1 MQGSRFSLVDSYLH
15 RLYTGV
21 DLSWRAAI
29 ELLLIGVVIYTVLR
43 FLEGTRGARLMEAVL
58 AILTAIL
65 VLAILARLLQLH
77 RIMVLYPYFVGGA
90 FLIAL
95 VVFQPE
101 LRRGLTRIGETL
113 GRRSRIVQSSKL
125 IESVVQAAESLS
137 KRNIGAL
144 IAIERHVPLGG
155 LMETGVP
162 LEAQVTREL
171 LETIFWPGSALHDMG
186 VIISRGRVAAAGCE
200 FPLAE
205 AEAASRILGSRHRAA
220 LGMSLETDALVV
232 VVSEETGAISAAAR
246 GQLHRALGAPLLR
259 EFLTARLL
267 GPLEDADAATEP
279 PGEGA
284 IVDAAPEEPASA
296 PSEPEPES
304 GPGAPVAEPLADS
317 KAGS

>member
-113 GRRSRIVQSSKL
+113 GRRSRIAQSSKL

-144 IAIERHVPLGG
+144 IAIERRVPLGG

-162 LEAQVTREL
+162 LGAQVSREL
-171 LETIFWPGSALHDMG
+171 LETIFWPGSALHDLG

-205 AEAASRILGSRHRAA
+205 TEAASRILGSRHRAA

-232 VVSEETGAISAAAR
+232 VVSEETGAISAAVR
-246 GQLHRALGAPLLR
+246 GKLHRALGPHLLR
-259 EFLTARLL
+259 EFLTDRLL
-267 GPLEDADAATEP
+267 GPLEDADSTPES
-279 PGEGA
+279 PGDAA
-284 IVDAAPEEPASA
+284 IVDAAPDEPASS
-296 PSEPEPES
+296 PSEPKP
-304 GPGAPVAEPLADS
+304 GPGVQGAEPLADS